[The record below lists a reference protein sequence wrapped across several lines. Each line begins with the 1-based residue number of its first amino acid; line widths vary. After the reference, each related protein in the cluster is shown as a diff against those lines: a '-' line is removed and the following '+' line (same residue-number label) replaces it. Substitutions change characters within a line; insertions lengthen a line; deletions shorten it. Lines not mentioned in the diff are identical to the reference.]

1 MGRVSKK
8 FFSSSVIKK
17 KSVTSETF
25 LIEDK
30 TLDGGSDTLSQ
41 SYRIPYSVHK
51 VAEGIVKRIR
61 RRVVKNYEP
70 RQEMGEVGYYR
81 DIMDIDLSE
90 GSWLIMAQAGY
101 MLEPVAQYLKS
112 FG

>member
-30 TLDGGSDTLSQ
+30 TLDGGSDTPPPVLVYDNVTSM
-41 SYRIPYSVHK
+41 SFLNF
-51 VAEGIVKRIR
+51 IR
-61 RRVVKNYEP
+61 VPLRNRVFDQYHL
-70 RQEMGEVGYYR
+70 YYC
-81 DIMDIDLSE
+81 
-90 GSWLIMAQAGY
+90 
-101 MLEPVAQYLKS
+101 V
-112 FG
+112 FGHTCKYNHPLFSLWFDHQ